1 MRRVFAIP
9 LARGGITIGLGF
21 AVIIGTFDAV
31 AARFLKDLGGT
42 NTELVLVMVALL
54 IVGTVFAHGTAK
66 PIGLETGTPFTHV
79 PHPRERIEALRK
91 REQAIKAAIAAEQV
105 RRQKR
110 KDKED
115 ARLFSIVG
123 AALVQNAV
131 QSPDF
136 RLMLKQVL
144 QSATLRETDRVF
156 LAGKGWV

>member
-1 MRRVFAIP
+1 MNDMTTKLDV
-9 LARGGITIGLGF
+9 
-21 AVIIGTFDAV
+21 
-31 AARFLKDLGGT
+31 
-42 NTELVLVMVALL
+42 
-54 IVGTVFAHGTAK
+54 
-66 PIGLETGTPFTHV
+66 
-79 PHPRERIEALRK
+79 LRK
-91 REQAIKAAIAAEQV
+91 REQAIKAAIAAEQI

-123 AALVQNAV
+123 AALVQNAA

-144 QSATLRETDRVF
+144 QSAALRETDRAF